1 MSSIPPSG
9 HQRMGFRPVIRR
21 NSTVKRPLPVPPPV
35 PPILPTYSTRPLLHP
50 EINGRSG
57 FAGNTGYSSSTPCAK
72 IYTGGNGKPTP
83 ILPTELV
90 ALKEGFLRRW
100 VVPELTN
107 PPAGFIELTPVK
119 KVGLVADAPEEGE
132 AIATIGVLYFRILL
146 RFRLR
151 SDFLRLQVRL
161 NFRIIRLPA
170 ASASF
175 VIPGWPPLAP

>member
-1 MSSIPPSG
+1 MIEFLPAPPITG
-9 HQRMGFRPVIRR
+9 PPWCRITLFA
-21 NSTVKRPLPVPPPV
+21 STVLFED
-35 PPILPTYSTRPLLHP
+35 PTWVF
-50 EINGRSG
+50 EEDD
-57 FAGNTGYSSSTPCAK
+57 F
-72 IYTGGNGKPTP
+72 
-83 ILPTELV
+83 LPTELV

-119 KVGLVADAPEEGE
+119 KVGLVADAPEDGD

-175 VIPGWPPLAP
+175 VIPGWPPPAPWLELEGGKGGRRCMFRRSIKSS